1 LDRRCDAGSV
11 DDNNFKAEVR
21 NKKMKTLVVLGAGE
35 SGTGAA
41 VLAKKKGLDVFVS
54 DNGKIKKEYK
64 KVLCQLD
71 IKWEEGEHSEE
82 LILNADEAVKSPGIP
97 DDAEL
102 VVKLRKKGIKVISE
116 IEFAG
121 RYTGAKIIGVT
132 GSNGKTTTVH
142 LIHHILDKA
151 GYNVA
156 LAGNVG
162 QSFARQV
169 AEKNCDYYVVELS
182 SFQLDGIYD
191 LRVDIAVLLNITPD
205 HLDRYDNDMQK
216 YTDSKFRIIQNLKSE
231 DVLIY
236 CRDDDIIAEELSK
249 RNVKAK
255 QYAFSIKQQVKQG
268 AYLQENQLIIN
279 FNNQKSQIMFIQELA
294 LQGKHNIYNSMAAG
308 IVAKTLNIRKE
319 VIRQS
324 LTDFQNMEH
333 RLEFVVKVYGIE
345 FINDSKATNVNST
358 WYALESMTKPVIWI
372 AGGVDKGNDYSIL
385 KDLVKDNVKA
395 IVCLGKNNKKI
406 HRAFA
411 GAVESIINVASMEE
425 AVKTAYLMGTKGD
438 TILLSPACASFDLFK
453 NYEDRGW
460 QFKKA
465 VREL

>member
-1 LDRRCDAGSV
+1 MDCRRDAGSV
-11 DDNNFKAEVR
+11 DDNNFKAEVK
-21 NKKMKTLVVLGAGE
+21 NKRITILGAGE

-41 VLAKKKGLDVFVS
+41 VLAKKKGFDVFVS
-54 DNGKIKKEYK
+54 DNGKIKEEYK

-71 IKWEEGEHSEE
+71 VKWEEGGHSED
-82 LILNADEAVKSPGIP
+82 LILNADEVVKSPGIT
-97 DDAEL
+97 DDAGM
-102 VVKLRKKGIKVISE
+102 VVKLREKGIKVISE

-121 RYTGAKIIGVT
+121 RYTNAKIIGVT

-142 LIHHILDKA
+142 LIYHILNKA
-151 GYNVA
+151 GYDVA

-162 QSFARQV
+162 QSFAKQV

-182 SFQLDGIYD
+182 SFQLDGMYD
-191 LRVDIAVLLNITPD
+191 FRIDIAVLLNITPD

-216 YTDSKFRIIQNLKSE
+216 YVDSKFRITQNLKSE

-249 RNVKAK
+249 RNIKAK
-255 QYAFSIKQQVKQG
+255 QYAISIKQQVKQG
-268 AYLQENQLIIN
+268 AYLQEDQLIIN
-279 FNNQKSQIMFIQELA
+279 FNNQKTKIMFIQELA

-308 IVAKTLNIRKE
+308 IVSKTLDIRKE
-319 VIRQS
+319 VIRES

-345 FINDSKATNVNST
+345 FINDSKATNVNAT

-385 KDLVKDNVKA
+385 KDLVRDNVKA
-395 IVCLGKNNKKI
+395 IICLGKANKKI
-406 HRAFA
+406 HKAFS
-411 GAVESIINVASMEE
+411 GVVESIINVASMEE
-425 AVKTAYLMGTKGD
+425 AVKTAYLMGAKGD
-438 TILLSPACASFDLFK
+438 TILFSPACASFDLFK

>member
-1 LDRRCDAGSV
+1 
-11 DDNNFKAEVR
+11 
-21 NKKMKTLVVLGAGE
+21 MTLVVLGAGE

-41 VLAKKKGLDVFVS
+41 VLAKKKGVEVFVS
-54 DNGKIKKEYK
+54 DNGKIKEEYK
-64 KVLCQLD
+64 KVLNQLD

-82 LILNADEAVKSPGIP
+82 LILNADEVVKSPGIP
-97 DDAEL
+97 NDAGL
-102 VVKLRKKGIKVISE
+102 IVKLREKDIKVISE

-121 RYTGAKIIGVT
+121 RYTEAKIIGVT

-142 LIHHILDKA
+142 MIYHILHKA
-151 GYNVA
+151 GYDVA
-156 LAGNVG
+156 LVGNVG

-182 SFQLDGIYD
+182 SFQLDGIYE
-191 LRVDIAVLLNITPD
+191 LGLDIAILMNITPD

-216 YTDSKFRIIQNLKSE
+216 YTDSKFRIIKNLKNT
-231 DVLIY
+231 DILIY
-236 CRDDDIIAEELSK
+236 CMDDEVIEKELSK
-249 RNVKAK
+249 RKL
-255 QYAFSIKQQVKQG
+255 QTQLLPFSIKQQLKQG

-279 FNNQKSQIMFIQELA
+279 FNNQKTEIMFIQELA

-308 IVAKTLNIRKE
+308 IAAKTLNIRKE

-324 LTDFQNMEH
+324 LADFQNIEH
-333 RLEFVVKVYGIE
+333 RLEFVVKVHGIE

-358 WYALESMTKPVIWI
+358 WYALESMNNPVIWI

-385 KDLVKDNVKA
+385 EKLVRDNVKA
-395 IVCLGKNNKKI
+395 IICLGKDNKKI
-406 HRAFA
+406 HKAFA
-411 GAVESIINVASMEE
+411 DTVDSIINVASMEE
-425 AVKTAYLMGTKGD
+425 AVKAAYLMGTKGD
-438 TILLSPACASFDLFK
+438 SVLLSPACASFDLFK

-460 QFKKA
+460 QFKST